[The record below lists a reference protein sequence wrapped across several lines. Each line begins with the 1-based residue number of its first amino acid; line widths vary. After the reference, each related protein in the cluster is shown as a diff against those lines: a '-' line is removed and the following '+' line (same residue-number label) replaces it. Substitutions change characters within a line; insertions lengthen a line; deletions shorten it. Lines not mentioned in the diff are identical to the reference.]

1 MIGGDS
7 AQELTRLMNYA
18 GAREPAAVEEL
29 WRQIYDEVHAMARQA
44 CSEERSRTHLQPTLL
59 VNELF
64 LKMFGEGVA
73 HATWDDRRHFWG
85 SVGRAMGQYLIDRA
99 RSEKRLCRGGDWQR
113 VTLEVAAGE
122 LQDPTCALSPMAIR
136 AIEALDLLEKDSPE
150 CAQVA
155 RLRFLSGLSIDQTA
169 VLLEIAPRTVSKR
182 WNFARAWLRRAISG
196 NA

>member
-1 MIGGDS
+1 
-7 AQELTRLMNYA
+7 
-18 GAREPAAVEEL
+18 
-29 WRQIYDEVHAMARQA
+29 
-44 CSEERSRTHLQPTLL
+44 
-59 VNELF
+59 
-64 LKMFGEGVA
+64 
-73 HATWDDRRHFWG
+73 
-85 SVGRAMGQYLIDRA
+85 MGQYLIDRA
-99 RSEKRLCRGGDWQR
+99 RSEKRLCRGGEWQR
-113 VTLEVAAGE
+113 VTLEVAVGE

-182 WNFARAWLRRAISG
+182 WNFARAWLRRAISA